1 MKKIIIT
8 TLLAAAITA
17 GCVHAV
23 DTDVI
28 VRVRSKDAKFIG
40 TSMGGCLITIK
51 DTATGELLASGKT
64 AGSTGDTDLLMKSDH
79 QRGKALSDLKAGK
92 FTATLD
98 IDEPTLVEIAASGPL
113 AQRQATSRVSLTQ
126 WILPGKPI
134 TAGDA
139 IMLEMPG
146 FVVDVLGPPA
156 HIKLAGA
163 PQKIT
168 IKANVTMMC
177 GCPTEP
183 DGIWDTNKF
192 EVQATIKK
200 DGKKLSTVDLKFAG
214 QTSQFAAELTAEPPG
229 AYEIIVSAYN
239 PSNGN
244 TGVDSTSVVI
254 K

>member
-1 MKKIIIT
+1 MKRTIVNTI
-8 TLLAAAITA
+8 LAAALIATNA
-17 GCVHAV
+17 LAV
-23 DTDVI
+23 DTDVTI
-28 VRVRSKDAKFIG
+28 RVRSKDAKFIG

-51 DTATGELLASGKT
+51 DSATGELLASGKT
-64 AGSTGDTDLLMKSDH
+64 AGTTGDTDLIMKSDH
-79 QRGKALSDLKAGK
+79 QRGKPISDPKAGK

-113 AQRQATSRVSLTQ
+113 AQRQATSRVSITQ

-146 FVVDVLGPPA
+146 FIVDVLGPPT
-156 HIKLAGA
+156 HIKLSGA
-163 PQKIT
+163 PQKLA
-168 IKANVTMMC
+168 IKANITMMC

-183 DGIWDTNKF
+183 GGIWDADKF
-192 EVQATIKK
+192 EVRAIVKK
-200 DGKKLSTVDLKFAG
+200 DGKKIDTIDLKFAG
-214 QTSQFAAELTAEPPG
+214 KTSQYAAEYNAESTG
-229 AYEIIVSAYN
+229 AYEIIVTAYD

-244 TGVDSTSVVI
+244 TGLDSTTVVI